1 LHLTARVF
9 PSLSALPHPSRMWSR
24 ILFPWGWVYIMP
36 VIDTCSRRRVEANRL
51 RRKIVVRSRGKITLM
66 ISMTIMRGR
75 AGKVPRPAKTR
86 LPYGF
91 EKARRKGG
99 SNVQWSTEVPKNWL
113 TPWHDNLQLRS
124 HICLRTLCLRRV
136 FKDPGITIYHV
147 LPERCAVH
155 VTYDVPCCL
164 NSWCLLRNPANRRG

>member
-1 LHLTARVF
+1 MKMGSGIASHGTGVPIVF
-9 PSLSALPHPSRMWSR
+9 CVAASFSDVVKNFIPR
-24 ILFPWGWVYIMP
+24 GWVYIMP

-91 EKARRKGG
+91 EKARRKRRIKRAAEYGG
-99 SNVQWSTEVPKNWL
+99 TQEL
-113 TPWHDNLQLRS
+113 A
-124 HICLRTLCLRRV
+124 
-136 FKDPGITIYHV
+136 G
-147 LPERCAVH
+147 AM
-155 VTYDVPCCL
+155 
-164 NSWCLLRNPANRRG
+164 A